1 MVVLPGLCRIW
12 LETPKTGFLKA
23 RLKKY
28 LETKADL
35 FSKSSTDVNI
45 YQAFEVQFFYQRS
58 SVCKVTCN
66 IMFWLLFLSEKVVGL
81 A

>member
-1 MVVLPGLCRIW
+1 MIVLPGLCRIW
-12 LETPKTGFLKA
+12 LETPKTGFLKT

-28 LETKADL
+28 FETEAYL

-58 SVCKVTCN
+58 SVCKVN
-66 IMFWLLFLSEKVVGL
+66 IMFWLLFLSKNVVGL